1 MKKTNQTSFD
11 IAVIG
16 AGSAGLT
23 AAISLSSA
31 GKSVLLIEKD
41 KPGGECTHS
50 GCVPSKALLHSAKN
64 QHIAQTTDSVTAF
77 EYTRERI
84 DHIYQEETPEV
95 LESHGITVVK
105 GEASF
110 KTKCSVEVSGTEYSF
125 KKAVIATGSGPRMID
140 IPGLDD
146 KYILT
151 NQNFF
156 ELTEMPKRLLVIG
169 SGPIGMELSQ
179 AAAMLGSEVTIASID
194 TRFGKLEDPS
204 VSELLEKKFISMGIN
219 IMLES
224 NMTEVSGNTA
234 VFTVGDKEKLKEKR
248 VEFDKIL
255 IAVGR
260 VPNLPAGLE
269 TAGIDYKPYGVVV
282 NKNYRTTNR
291 SIYAVGDVSQRLK
304 FTHTANDT
312 ARGVVKH
319 ILTKGLLGYKE
330 KNVPKVTYTSPE
342 VAQVGISYAD
352 AVLKYGEDDIVRIE
366 TPYSTND
373 RAKTDNAEA
382 GLAVVTVRRVSG
394 KILGANIIGQSAGEI
409 LASYTLAMDQGI
421 SMWKLS
427 STIYPYPTISQ
438 VVKKSGDQFSVQTLS
453 NAKGEVKHIA
463 KKHAAKLFALIFWSL
478 LLYFFYDYKT
488 TNNLS
493 VKDMVRTMYD
503 FMVSNPLGPVLYM
516 AAYVLRPLIFFPATV
531 LTALSGA
538 LFGLPLG
545 VLFTIIGENGSA
557 NLAYWIGRFFGKD
570 AHLEDSKLLGPFV
583 KRSRKDPFIAVLLM
597 RFLYV
602 PFDLTNYG
610 SGIMKIKWSAYALA
624 TLIGIL
630 PGLVTFV
637 ALGASVDIDTLL
649 NAESFKDLI
658 GGFDP
663 KIFAFSVA
671 LFVGSIIM
679 AKYFKKRHASAQ

>member
-1 MKKTNQTSFD
+1 MKSHSKQKKSFD
-11 IAVIG
+11 VAIIG

-23 AAISLSSA
+23 AAISLSAA
-31 GKSVLLIEKD
+31 GKSVLLVERD

-50 GCVPSKALLHSAKN
+50 GCVPSKALLHSAKT
-64 QHIAQTTDSVTAF
+64 QYISGKTDSVSAL
-77 EYTRERI
+77 EYTQNRI
-84 DHIYQEETPEV
+84 DHIYAEETPEI
-95 LESHGITVVK
+95 LESHGITVIS

-110 KTKCSVEVSGTEYSF
+110 KTRCSISVNGTDYGF
-125 KKAVIATGSGPRMID
+125 KKSIIATGSSPRMIE
-140 IPGLDD
+140 IPGLDG
-146 KYILT
+146 KYVLT

-156 ELTEMPKRLLVIG
+156 EQTELPKRLLVIG

-194 TRFGKLEDPS
+194 TSFARFEDPD
-204 VSELLEKKFISMGIN
+204 VGKILEQKFNDLGVR

-224 NMTEVSGNTA
+224 SIVQVSGNTA
-234 VFTVGDKEKLKEKR
+234 IFETVSENNKKEVQ

-255 IAVGR
+255 IAIGR
-260 VPNLPAGLE
+260 VPNLPKGLAA
-269 TAGIDYKPYGVVV
+269 AGIKSKPYGVVV
-282 NKNYRTTNR
+282 NSNYRTTNR
-291 SIYAVGDVSQRLK
+291 SVYAIGDVSQQFK

-319 ILTKGLLGYKE
+319 ILTKGILGYK
-330 KNVPKVTYTSPE
+330 KKSVPKVTYTSPE
-342 VAQVGISYAD
+342 VAQVGISYTD
-352 AVLKYGEDDIVRIE
+352 AVAKYGQDNIVRIN

-373 RAKTDNAEA
+373 RAKTDNAEN
-382 GLAVVTVRRVSG
+382 GLVVVIAKRLSG

-409 LASYTLAMDQGI
+409 LASYTLAMDHGV

-427 STIYPYPTISQ
+427 GTIYPYPTISQ

-453 NAKGEVKHIA
+453 NIKSELIYFA
-463 KKHAAKLFALIFWSL
+463 KKHAAKLFALIFWSS
-478 LLYFFYDYKT
+478 LLYWFYHFKSV
-488 TNNLS
+488 NNYDTKAVVSML
-493 VKDMVRTMYD
+493 YD
-503 FMVSNPLGPVLYM
+503 FIVTHPAGPITYM
-516 AAYVLRPLIFFPATV
+516 AIYVLRPLIFFPATI

-545 VLFTIIGENGSA
+545 ILYTIIGENGSA

-570 AHLEDSKLLGPFV
+570 AHLEDSKLIGPFIS
-583 KRSRKDPFIAVLLM
+583 RSREDPFIAVLLM

-610 SGIMKIKWSAYALA
+610 SGIMKIKWSAYAMA

-637 ALGASVDIDTLL
+637 ALGASINVDTLL
-649 NAESFKDLI
+649 SAQSFKDLA
-658 GGFDP
+658 GGFNP
-663 KIFAFSVA
+663 IIFAFSIG
-671 LFVGSIIM
+671 LFVTSI
-679 AKYFKKRHASAQ
+679 ALARYFKKRHA